1 MYGRLSTFLKLQA
14 LASILLIA
22 SCATSGGESADR
34 TGLADPLPDT
44 TALSLIEPV
53 DNESRVV
60 HVIVALCDNEN
71 QGIVPVS
78 ASLGNG
84 EDPDR
89 NLYWGAAF
97 GVRTYFDKSGSWKL
111 VEKRSSPKDGVLERL
126 IYRHASEDVILVAD
140 AYRGDRIR
148 GAIAD
153 SLAALAGSLRENVE
167 IEGREVQIYG
177 GADLVAFVGHNGLM
191 DFELGREFP
200 ASDERERD
208 AVVLACASR
217 QYFRESIKQ
226 AGAKPLLWTTNLMAP
241 EAYILHDALEG
252 WIAGESD
259 AEVRSRAAKAYS
271 KYQKISLQAS
281 EGLLVTGWD

>member
-1 MYGRLSTFLKLQA
+1 MYGRLSTFLKLQT
-14 LASILLIA
+14 LVSILLIA
-22 SCATSGGESADR
+22 SCAGAGNGPAGPPGIEISEPGAPETSKA
-34 TGLADPLPDT
+34 
-44 TALSLIEPV
+44 EPI

-97 GVRTYFDKSGSWKL
+97 GVRTYFDKSASWKL
-111 VEKRSSPKDGVLERL
+111 VERRSAPKNGVLERL

-167 IEGREVQIYG
+167 IEGRTVQIYG

-191 DFELGREFP
+191 DFELGQEFP
-200 ASDERERD
+200 AADEQERD

-217 QYFRESIKQ
+217 QYFRESIRQ

-241 EAYILHDALEG
+241 EAYILHDAIEG
-252 WIAGESD
+252 WVADEDDEEI
-259 AEVRSRAAKAYS
+259 RSRAAKAYS
-271 KYQKISLQAS
+271 KYQKISLRAAN
-281 EGLLVTGWD
+281 GLLVTGY